1 MDMDRVRIADVITAE
16 YSDFLSFCSAS
27 GKIFISE
34 LTNVDFVAFRTSSGQ
49 SRDYIKSIRAMLD
62 NPVVVATTEVDA
74 VRKGSES
81 EKNELQG
88 VLFDA
93 GKYLALEDQSTPSK
107 TESPSWI
114 QPTEQPVKNL
124 EAVLDETSCSDTEND
139 TENETADRTTE
150 EFVVTSIGT
159 ETTASSSTGP
169 SDDSEYTLAY
179 LFDVNPLWF
188 EDVGIIALNL
198 GVRPTNCLNNAKIK
212 TIAEV
217 LVRTTDEL
225 KAIKNMGAKSVN
237 EIVQKVKDY
246 VSDPANL
253 DVETISAVSNHVSK
267 HERVELDPAFKSTL
281 EAKFNGPKGIGFLYV
296 REGTPILPLLNGG
309 AQENSLRAG
318 TENVAS
324 IVGMATALSM
334 NCSQIQKSQNHSAKM
349 VELICSILNDA
360 EVDYIRNGYSNGLKG
375 TLNLSFRGKDGE
387 AILHRL
393 DLRGILVSTGSA
405 CDSNSVQVSHV
416 IKAINVPDS
425 YAKGTIRISLGKD
438 NTIEEAKIIGE
449 TLVSVL
455 MEQK

>member
-253 DVETISAVSNHVSK
+253 DVETISAVSNHASK

-281 EAKFNGPKGIGFLYV
+281 EAMLTGDEYSTEGFSDNQRGHFEKLKDASEVVGEDICLESYLNPEYV
-296 REGTPILPLLNGG
+296 LT
-309 AQENSLRAG
+309 
-318 TENVAS
+318 
-324 IVGMATALSM
+324 
-334 NCSQIQKSQNHSAKM
+334 
-349 VELICSILNDA
+349 ICN
-360 EVDYIRNGYSNGLKG
+360 
-375 TLNLSFRGKDGE
+375 
-387 AILHRL
+387 
-393 DLRGILVSTGSA
+393 
-405 CDSNSVQVSHV
+405 
-416 IKAINVPDS
+416 
-425 YAKGTIRISLGKD
+425 
-438 NTIEEAKIIGE
+438 
-449 TLVSVL
+449 VL
-455 MEQK
+455 MEFATPYIQYRNVDRKLFSKIRNNPDYKPSKPTAIAFAIALELNLHRVFQRAEKV

>member
-159 ETTASSSTGP
+159 ETTAHIT
-169 SDDSEYTLAY
+169 
-179 LFDVNPLWF
+179 PL
-188 EDVGIIALNL
+188 
-198 GVRPTNCLNNAKIK
+198 
-212 TIAEV
+212 
-217 LVRTTDEL
+217 
-225 KAIKNMGAKSVN
+225 
-237 EIVQKVKDY
+237 
-246 VSDPANL
+246 
-253 DVETISAVSNHVSK
+253 
-267 HERVELDPAFKSTL
+267 
-281 EAKFNGPKGIGFLYV
+281 
-296 REGTPILPLLNGG
+296 
-309 AQENSLRAG
+309 
-318 TENVAS
+318 
-324 IVGMATALSM
+324 
-334 NCSQIQKSQNHSAKM
+334 
-349 VELICSILNDA
+349 
-360 EVDYIRNGYSNGLKG
+360 
-375 TLNLSFRGKDGE
+375 
-387 AILHRL
+387 
-393 DLRGILVSTGSA
+393 
-405 CDSNSVQVSHV
+405 
-416 IKAINVPDS
+416 
-425 YAKGTIRISLGKD
+425 RIH
-438 NTIEEAKIIGE
+438 
-449 TLVSVL
+449 
-455 MEQK
+455 